1 MKKKDL
7 VNFELKQEL
16 YDVYD
21 KDQNISS
28 ILDLTWKK
36 KKVQLMVFQ
45 ELNGLMI
52 IRIEPKGELI
62 KKILQY

>member
-1 MKKKDL
+1 LNEESYL
-7 VNFELKQEL
+7 VKLDDELKQEL

-21 KDQNISS
+21 KDQKYHQYYY
-28 ILDLTWKK
+28 LTWKK

-52 IRIEPKGELI
+52 IGD
-62 KKILQY
+62 